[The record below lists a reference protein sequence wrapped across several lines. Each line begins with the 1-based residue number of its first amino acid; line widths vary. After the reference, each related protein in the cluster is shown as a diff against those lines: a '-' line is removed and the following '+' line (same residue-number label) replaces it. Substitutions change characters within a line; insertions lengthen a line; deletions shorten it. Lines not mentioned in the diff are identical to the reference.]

1 MFNEFNSNNCM
12 YILLIYVHYVILHK
26 YSVDVDSFVLS
37 FLGAKRWNF
46 FISSFAIY
54 LVRLVIILTM
64 DMLEDKNCNRGE
76 EIKKKLKSFAP

>member
-1 MFNEFNSNNCM
+1 M

-26 YSVDVDSFVLS
+26 YSDVDPDSFVLS
-37 FLGAKRWNF
+37 FLGAKRLNF

-64 DMLEDKNCNRGE
+64 DILEDKNFNRGE
-76 EIKKKLKSFAP
+76 EIKKLKSFTP